1 MRTSESKGE
10 YHDLSACFHAS
21 THITI
26 KPGNTAHGLQ
36 DLANPT
42 PASLTPYSPPSRRG
56 LVRPYRVAVGATASL
71 DGGYARRHRGG
82 RSGRRNR
89 IAVEQRNKLLLS
101 AVSQRHCPSCRFFVR
116 QWAVSSSR
124 PAGAMTSRAQM
135 PSRLAVT
142 LAAPT
147 CSGVT
152 RPRLD
157 GGEHTSKGR
166 LIPCATF

>member
-101 AVSQRHCPSCRFFVR
+101 AVSQRHCPSCRFFWRHQHAPVSPGHALTAASIR
-116 QWAVSSSR
+116 QKAASS
-124 PAGAMTSRAQM
+124 PA
-135 PSRLAVT
+135 PLFN
-142 LAAPT
+142 
-147 CSGVT
+147 
-152 RPRLD
+152 
-157 GGEHTSKGR
+157 GR
-166 LIPCATF
+166 LRLSKFNFRTSSPRRPIG